1 MNEYDLINSKA
12 VGEHC
17 RNIEYRFNTEELAVL
32 IYRNKAMDIV
42 EKIDAYK
49 ELINNCEDM
58 TMIKHLHCGPY
69 HSVKECIRQEIARLN
84 DVYSKLKISDED
96 NYYKLG
102 AFYISSG
109 RFDNSSRVYRKY
121 EDVIKAIT
129 EEINE
134 DGDISEFRIIK
145 KSFNNK
151 DDITAEFYV
160 KNKISKLVYI
170 YDSNNSYPDFATI
183 FVDLPTPFKKGDLL
197 YSNSNTPFSTGFVPK
212 SNNVFCL
219 SWMINWEDDIEAKLI
234 KGCLDNS
241 DMMGTG
247 YYIYEDELIQ
257 EHCYEYDSWEFYE
270 GKLTG
275 MERILKGVSNLIQDK
290 IEINLFLQSY
300 NAMRQESMN
309 KYLEVYTDEGLK
321 LAGFNEDDIK
331 NLKRG
336 LK

>member
-12 VGEHC
+12 ISEHC
-17 RNIEYRFNTEELAVL
+17 RNIRHKFNTEELAVL
-32 IYRNKAMDIV
+32 IYRSKRMNIV
-42 EKIDAYK
+42 EKIDAYN
-49 ELINNCEDM
+49 ELIEKYADM
-58 TMIKHLHCGPY
+58 PMIKHLHCGPY
-69 HSVKECIRQEIARLN
+69 DSVKECIRQEIARLN

-109 RFDNSSRVYRKY
+109 RFDNSSRVYRTY
-121 EDVIKAIT
+121 EDAIKAVTKEI
-129 EEINE
+129 EE
-134 DGDISEFRIIK
+134 DADISEFRIMK
-145 KSFNNK
+145 KSFSTEE
-151 DDITAEFYV
+151 DITAEFYV
-160 KNKISKLVYI
+160 KDKISKLVYI
-170 YDSNNSYPDFATI
+170 YDSNNSYPDLASI
-183 FVDLPTPFKKGDLL
+183 FLNIPTPFKRGDLL
-197 YSNSNTPFSTGFVPK
+197 YSNSNTPFHTGFIPNC
-212 SNNVFCL
+212 NNVFCIN
-219 SWMINWEDDIEAKLI
+219 WMITWEDDIADRII
-234 KGCLDNS
+234 KGCLDES
-241 DMMGTG
+241 DMMGSG
-247 YYIYEDELIQ
+247 YYIYEDDLIQ

-275 MERILKGVSNLIQDK
+275 MERIPKGVSNLIQDK